1 MHDELRALGITAL
14 DLPPLETGW
23 LAGIL
28 EGEGCF
34 TTSGSLRRYIRIDLV
49 STDKDVVE
57 RAAGLMDDSRV
68 GEVGTTSSVSRK
80 RQYRTTLSGA
90 RAARVMLTVLP
101 QLGERRAERVSGLLR
116 QYVDHNGGRITSTT
130 TPTTS

>member
-1 MHDELRALGITAL
+1 MRSELLALGVTDL
-14 DLPPLETGW
+14 DLEPVDSGW

-34 TTSGSLRRYIRIDLV
+34 TTSGSARRYIRIDLV
-49 STDKDVVE
+49 STDRDVVE
-57 RAAGLMDDSRV
+57 RAALLMDDSRV
-68 GEVGTTSSVSRK
+68 GVVGKTSTVSRK
-80 RQYRTTLSGA
+80 QQYRTTLSGA

-101 QLGERRAERVSGLLR
+101 QLGQRRAERVTGLLE
-116 QYVDHNGGRITSTT
+116 QFVTHNGGRITSTT